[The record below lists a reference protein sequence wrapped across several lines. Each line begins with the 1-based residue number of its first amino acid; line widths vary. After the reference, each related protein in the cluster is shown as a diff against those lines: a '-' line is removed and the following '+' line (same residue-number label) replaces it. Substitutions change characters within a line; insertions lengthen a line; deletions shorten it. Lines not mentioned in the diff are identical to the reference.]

1 MNHPPLYRGEGLLE
15 KEVRGFY
22 HGITVEMSLGLG
34 KTLVEWKTI

>member
-1 MNHPPLYRGEGLLE
+1 MNNPPLYRGEGLLE
-15 KEVRGFY
+15 KEVRGLY